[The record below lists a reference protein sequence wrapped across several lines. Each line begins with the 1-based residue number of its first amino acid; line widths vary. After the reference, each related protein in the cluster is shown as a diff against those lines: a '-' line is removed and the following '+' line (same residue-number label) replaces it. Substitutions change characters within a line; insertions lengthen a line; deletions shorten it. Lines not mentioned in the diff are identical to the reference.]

1 LAAAGDA
8 TAANVHYA
16 AVVAALSACL
26 GDFSRE
32 VAAVLGALPKPQ
44 PPAPPQ
50 KVPEPPEPPQP
61 LPAR

>member
-1 LAAAGDA
+1 
-8 TAANVHYA
+8 VHYA